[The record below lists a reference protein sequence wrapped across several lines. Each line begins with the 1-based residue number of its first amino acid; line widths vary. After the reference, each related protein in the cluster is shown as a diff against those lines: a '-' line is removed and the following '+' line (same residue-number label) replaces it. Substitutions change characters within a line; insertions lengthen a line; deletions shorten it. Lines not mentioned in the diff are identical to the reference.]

1 MKWRNISKSI
11 LLAAAAACLW
21 ISACG
26 GGNKANQ
33 VVVQV
38 SPAGGTLVV
47 KQDVTLTAIVTG
59 ATDVSSTFDCSFT
72 TTPNATTADPNPK
85 ASTPAAC
92 TSANGEVGTLGD
104 IQNTSTTTN
113 STAKYTAPATFPD
126 PTKYPN
132 LQVIITATAKA
143 DTKKT
148 GKSTIT
154 IDSGIRIQIV
164 PTTATLATGEKKQF
178 FAEDFTG
185 LVISN
190 TDLKWDVTADATAT
204 TKSVTC
210 TPTCGTVDN
219 APGIYTAPATVPTQ
233 ATATI
238 FAVSKIDT
246 TRGAQAA
253 ITIVKAGDITFS
265 GISPSIAPQGALQ
278 QDIFLAATNA
288 TSQLGVTLSGTG
300 GNLTVDQSQIKVVF
314 TAGSSSS
321 SIGARVRLNST
332 QLATAGH
339 FTVQVT
345 TSNPS
350 VNVTG
355 GPFPLDTVPVRPTIV
370 SSTPDNFQESSLGQ
384 TGGVPFVSDGGFFGP
399 MGAPTVAASINGQAL
414 LANASGSPTPTAR
427 RLTGFLPPPS
437 GTAPKAGLFPLS
449 IKYSISPIPP
459 PGLLATTAYTNI
471 AIIPDYG
478 GSNAPTALTPVTFP
492 TSSAPSAIALD
503 PVLGYAVVALAGLNT
518 SGSTANAQ

>member
-21 ISACG
+21 VSACG
-26 GGNKANQ
+26 GGNQANQ

-113 STAKYTAPATFPD
+113 STAKYTAPTTFPD

-164 PTTATLATGEKKQF
+164 PTTATLATGETKQF
-178 FAEDFTG
+178 LAEDFTG
-185 LVISN
+185 AVISN
-190 TDLKWDVTADATAT
+190 SDLKWDVTADATAT
-204 TKSVTC
+204 STSKTC

-219 APGIYTAPATVPTQ
+219 TTGTYTAPATVPTQ

-238 FAVSKIDT
+238 FATSTIDPA
-246 TRGAQAA
+246 RRAQAS
-253 ITIVKAGDITFS
+253 ITIVKAGNITFS
-265 GISPSIAPQGALQ
+265 GISPSIAPQGGMQ

-288 TSQLGVTLSGTG
+288 TSQIGVTLTG
-300 GNLTVDQSQIKVVF
+300 PQGNVPINSQSQIKVVF
-314 TAGSSSS
+314 AAGSTSS
-321 SIGARVRLNST
+321 SIGARVRLTSA
-332 QLATAGH
+332 QLTTPGH
-339 FTVQVT
+339 YTVQVT
-345 TSNPS
+345 SPNTSIS
-350 VNVTG
+350 VTG
-355 GPFPLDTVPVRPTIV
+355 GPFPLDIVPVRPT
-370 SSTPDNFQESSLGQ
+370 
-384 TGGVPFVSDGGFFGP
+384 
-399 MGAPTVAASINGQAL
+399 
-414 LANASGSPTPTAR
+414 
-427 RLTGFLPPPS
+427 
-437 GTAPKAGLFPLS
+437 
-449 IKYSISPIPP
+449 
-459 PGLLATTAYTNI
+459 
-471 AIIPDYG
+471 
-478 GSNAPTALTPVTFP
+478 
-492 TSSAPSAIALD
+492 
-503 PVLGYAVVALAGLNT
+503 
-518 SGSTANAQ
+518 